1 MKHFKITLLF
11 ILFIFSTPYVNAH
24 TPLMPEGEN
33 NSIESAIEILNP
45 TKSWTL
51 YRELH
56 EAEEVEYY
64 KLHLKTG
71 DKLKFSIFTPRIADP
86 NFLPSAV
93 VMWPGSD
100 MNEDLPDFIEIPT
113 GYGTKLVKGM
123 RIAYPEYE
131 PVTPTSYYFVANYVE
146 NILKEGDY
154 YFAVFE
160 PTSGGKYGLAIGYIE
175 VFTAFEWLKIPFDLV
190 GIHIWEGQSLFTIL
204 APLLLTLIIGFTLL
218 KWRKQPMRLVT
229 SVGLMAGLL
238 YVGSG
243 LITLFQMVIALNGA
257 TMIESYPLT
266 LLFVLVPILLGILLT
281 RKVVRY
287 NRGWSTQ
294 DRASILI
301 IGVLGLFFWA
311 GLIIGP
317 MIAMIIALSPP
328 WEHVR
333 QIISSH

>member
-1 MKHFKITLLF
+1 M
-11 ILFIFSTPYVNAH
+11 
-24 TPLMPEGEN
+24 
-33 NSIESAIEILNP
+33 
-45 TKSWTL
+45 
-51 YRELH
+51 
-56 EAEEVEYY
+56 
-64 KLHLKTG
+64 
-71 DKLKFSIFTPRIADP
+71 D
-86 NFLPSAV
+86 
-93 VMWPGSD
+93 
-100 MNEDLPDFIEIPT
+100 EDLPDFIEIPT

-123 RIAYPEYE
+123 RTAYPEYE
-131 PVTPTSYYFVANYVE
+131 PFTPTSYYFVANYVE

-160 PTSGGKYGLAIGYIE
+160 PSSGGKYGLAIGYLE

-204 APLLLTLIIGFTLL
+204 APIPLTLIIGFTLL

-243 LITLFQMVIALNGA
+243 LITLIQMVIALNGA

-266 LLFVLVPILLGILLT
+266 LLFALVPILLGILLA
-281 RKVVRY
+281 RKVVRN
-287 NRGWSTQ
+287 NRGWSNQ

-301 IGVLGLFFWA
+301 LGVLGFFFWA
-311 GLIIGP
+311 GLFIGP

-328 WEHVR
+328 WARAHDVV
-333 QIISSH
+333 IGDFSP